1 MPGEVAAHGRTVSC
15 LGAAPRRISRRGT
28 RDIEFARRPVID
40 QGDGVALRLD
50 RVLTI
55 LLSEGPPLVLQ
66 LTGQADLSDRR
77 AIERALRRTEQGV
90 GDVLVDLSELDFI
103 DVGGVRQLIDHAGV
117 LGIEG
122 RCVRLT
128 GVRPGIMRIFQV
140 CLSTRPPNLRI
151 EDPTGHDLPKPNGRT
166 PQRWSRRDAPS
177 GSDPQIRTQL

>member
-1 MPGEVAAHGRTVSC
+1 VPRGRST
-15 LGAAPRRISRRGT
+15 AYQPT
-28 RDIEFARRPVID
+28 RDIEFARCAVID

-50 RVLTI
+50 RVLSI

-103 DVGGVRQLIDHAGV
+103 DVGAVRQLIDHASV

-151 EDPTGHDLPKPNGRT
+151 EDPTGHDLAKPNGRT

-177 GSDPQIRTQL
+177 GSDPQIRAQL